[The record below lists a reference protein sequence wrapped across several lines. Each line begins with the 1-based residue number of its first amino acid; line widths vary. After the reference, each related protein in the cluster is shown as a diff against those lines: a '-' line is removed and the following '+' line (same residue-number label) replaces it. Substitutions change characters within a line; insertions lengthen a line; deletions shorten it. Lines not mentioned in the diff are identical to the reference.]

1 MKSLITIVEALPP
14 ELQTRV
20 YEYAL
25 SLQKISLPQD
35 QPLILDM
42 HKGALKTA
50 EDFDEPLPDS
60 FWLGE
65 AFQL

>member
-1 MKSLITIVEALPP
+1 MKRLITIVEALPP

-25 SLQKISLPQD
+25 SLQKASLPQDQQD

-42 HKGALKTA
+42 YKGILKIA
-50 EDFDEPLPDS
+50 EDFDEPLFDFTEPR
-60 FWLGE
+60 
-65 AFQL
+65 